1 MTSWVDKQG
10 YPATGAAVAYADRK
24 DWVDLRSDTVTRPT
38 PGMLAA
44 MQAADVGD
52 DVYGDDPTV
61 NALQSECAGLFGME
75 AGLYFPTGTQSN
87 LAALMAHCGRGDE
100 VILGQD
106 AHHYKYEGGGA
117 AVLGSVQPQPLQNLP
132 DGTLDLGQVEAAIKP
147 DDNHFAI
154 TRTLALE
161 NTIAGK
167 VIGREYFAKALALC
181 ARRGLTSHLDGARIF
196 NAAVKLRMPA
206 GELCEGFDTVSV
218 CLSKGLGAPLGSVL
232 VGKRAFIQRAH
243 RIRKMLGGGMR
254 QAGYVAAAG
263 RYALANQVD
272 RLEEDHARAERL
284 AKGLSAAGFTV
295 EPPQTNMVFVSVP
308 PERCAALRVHLEQ
321 AGIKASI
328 GPRSRLATHLD
339 VNDAGVDRVVAAFS
353 AFARAQPA
361 G

>member
-10 YPATGAAVAYADRK
+10 YPAGGSAASYGDRK

-38 PGMLAA
+38 AAMLAA
-44 MQAADVGD
+44 MQAAEVGD

-61 NALQSECAGLFGME
+61 NALQAECAAMFGME

-132 DGTLDLGQVEAAIKP
+132 DGTLDLAQVEAAIKP
-147 DDNHFAI
+147 DDSHFAI
-154 TRTLALE
+154 TRSLALE

-167 VIGREYFAKALALC
+167 VIGREYLAQAIALC
-181 ARRGLTSHLDGARIF
+181 QRRGLTSHLDGARIF
-196 NAAVKLRMPA
+196 NAAVKLRLPVA
-206 GELCEGFDTVSV
+206 QLCEGFDTVSV

-232 VGKRAFIQRAH
+232 VGKQAFIDRAR

-263 RYALANQVD
+263 RYALAHHVE
-272 RLEEDHARAERL
+272 RLAEDHARAEKL
-284 AKGLSAAGFTV
+284 ATGLASAGLTV

-308 PERCAALRVHLEQ
+308 AERCAALRLHLEQ

-339 VNDAGVDRVVAAFS
+339 VNDAGVDRVVAAFR
-353 AFARAQPA
+353 AFFRA
-361 G
+361 

>member
-10 YPATGAAVAYADRK
+10 YPAAQAATAYADRK

-44 MQAADVGD
+44 MQAAEVGD

-61 NALQSECAGLFGME
+61 NALQTECAAMFGME

-117 AVLGSVQPQPLQNLP
+117 AVLGSAQPQPLQNLP
-132 DGTLDLGQVEAAIKP
+132 DGTLDLVQVEAAIKP
-147 DDNHFAI
+147 DDSHFAI
-154 TRTLALE
+154 TRALALE

-167 VIGREYFAKALALC
+167 VIGREYLAKATALC
-181 ARRGLTSHLDGARIF
+181 RRRGLSSHLDGARIF
-196 NAAVKLRMPA
+196 NAAVKLRMPV
-206 GELCEGFDTVSV
+206 GELCAGFDTVSV

-232 VGKRAFIQRAH
+232 VGKRGFIDRAR

-263 RYALANQVD
+263 RYALAHHVD
-272 RLEEDHARAERL
+272 RLAEDHERAERL
-284 AKGLSAAGFTV
+284 AAGLSASGLEV
-295 EPPQTNMVFVSVP
+295 EPPQTNMVFVGVP
-308 PERCAALRVHLEQ
+308 ADRCAGLRQHLEQ
-321 AGIKASI
+321 SGIKASI
-328 GPRSRLATHLD
+328 GPRARLATHLD
-339 VNDAGVDRVVAAFS
+339 VNDGGVDRVVAAFR
-353 AFARAQPA
+353 AFFRA
-361 G
+361 

>member
-10 YPATGAAVAYADRK
+10 YPATGEAAAHADRK

-44 MQAADVGD
+44 MQAAEVGD

-61 NALQSECAGLFGME
+61 NALQAECAAMFGME

-132 DGTLDLGQVEAAIKP
+132 DGTLNLDQVEAAIKP
-147 DDNHFAI
+147 DDSHFAV
-154 TRTLALE
+154 TRAFALE

-167 VIGREYFAKALALC
+167 VIGRDYLAKAIALC
-181 ARRGLTSHLDGARIF
+181 HRRGLTSHLDGARIF
-196 NAAVKLRMPA
+196 NAGVKLRVPV

-232 VGKRAFIQRAH
+232 VGKRGFIDRAR

-263 RYALANQVD
+263 RYALSHHVE
-272 RLEEDHARAERL
+272 RLAEDHARAERL
-284 AKGLSAAGFTV
+284 AAGLAAIGFTV

-308 PERCAALRVHLEQ
+308 ADRCAGLRQRLEQ

-339 VNDAGVDRVVAAFS
+339 VTDAGIDRVVAAFS
-353 AFARAQPA
+353 AFAR